1 MIAGWS
7 KFVNSIL
14 LILVMNRHTIDQR
27 LLNERTKINDLD
39 ERTSR
44 TPRNLNETKRPGRT
58 DKLNTRN
65 LNETKRPGRT
75 DKPNTQELERNKA
88 IWTNEQKNWCIAVC
102 QMIKICWEDFEALKW
117 CVPIKANVLTFEWDS
132 SNY

>member
-27 LLNERTKINDLD
+27 YRLFGL
-39 ERTSR
+39 
-44 TPRNLNETKRPGRT
+44 RPGRT

-102 QMIKICWEDFEALKW
+102 QMIKICWEDFEAPKW
-117 CVPIKANVLTFEWDS
+117 CVPIKANVLTFEWDVS
-132 SNY
+132 TKIQDIQNFRITTNIFCL

>member
-14 LILVMNRHTIDQR
+14 L
-27 LLNERTKINDLD
+27 LNERTKINNLD

-44 TPRNLNETKRPGRT
+44 TP
-58 DKLNTRN
+58 RN

-88 IWTNEQKNWCIAVC
+88 IWTNEQKNWCMAVY
-102 QMIKICWEDFEALKW
+102 QMIKICCEDFEAPEW
-117 CVPIKANVLTFEWDS
+117 CKIQDIQNFRITTNIFCL
-132 SNY
+132 